1 MMLAELEN
9 IPILDNY
16 VGEHQCL
23 ENCFDAN
30 GVGVFFV
37 DTSRSLIR
45 LNRRAS
51 EIFGFES
58 IEEARGKSLE
68 QLGFFLSSNIINS
81 IRNLLNDGGDF
92 KIDCFPGTNLTG
104 HFAYYS
110 LSCNC
115 AQDKNGNTAGV
126 FGIIDDVTEQ
136 EKEHQQLNNRINE
149 LSTVAQITQAIA
161 SAKDTEEIL
170 NIILTAVTARQGLGF
185 NRAFLFMLN
194 EDNTFLEGHLA
205 VGPND
210 AEEAGNIWGAL
221 ESDDRTLVETLSI
234 YRDNFENG
242 GNLNDRF
249 RDMRINLKIDSLFA
263 KAIKEK
269 ISIIIDL
276 DTEIDDTTQ
285 HYLTK
290 MGEIRV
296 AMTPLISRNRVIG
309 LLVVD
314 NAITGDAITEDD
326 RRFLKLTADQTAA
339 ALERSYLYRDLKERA
354 LELEDMNK
362 RLAATQN
369 QIIEAEKMSVIGEI
383 TAAVAHELRNPLT
396 IIGGFANLMN
406 KNQPVNSPDTEYL
419 NIIVS
424 ETQRAEEVLTD
435 VLDFSKAS
443 RTKDAC
449 LDLNQL
455 IKDSMN
461 MLTVR
466 LGEGKNRAKY
476 SLDDSHLPFWG
487 NYDQMLYAFYQ
498 IFQII
503 MNDFD
508 SSLIPNVNTCV
519 YDNNLRMELSFEN
532 YKNNE
537 SQINKDLRLYFGAS
551 NSTKRL
557 SLIVAEETLKYHGG
571 TFGIESNAHS
581 GSILYIHLPRREEAE
596 NAQDIDS

>member
-1 MMLAELEN
+1 MLTEAEN
-9 IPILDNY
+9 IPILDSY
-16 VGEHQCL
+16 MGEHQCL

-30 GVGVFFV
+30 CVGVFFI
-37 DTSRSLIR
+37 DTSRCLTR
-45 LNRRAS
+45 LNRRAI

-58 IEEARGKSLE
+58 VEEAHGKPLAQLE
-68 QLGFFLSSNIINS
+68 FFLSSTIIER
-81 IRNLLNDGGDF
+81 IRNLFNTDGHF

-115 AQDKNGNTAGV
+115 AWDKSGNIAGV

-136 EKEHQQLNNRINE
+136 EKKHQQLNNRINE
-149 LSTVAQITQAIA
+149 LSIVSQITQAVA
-161 SAKDTEEIL
+161 SARDTDEIL

-194 EDNTFLEGHLA
+194 EDGKFLEGHLA

-210 AEEAGNIWGAL
+210 AEEAGKIWAAL

-234 YRDNFENG
+234 YRDNFQDG
-242 GNLNDRF
+242 GTLNDRF
-249 RDMRINLKIDSLFA
+249 RALRINLTMDSLFT

-269 ISIIIDL
+269 ESIVIDS
-276 DTEIDDTTQ
+276 DDEIDDITRR
-285 HYLTK
+285 YLSK
-290 MGEIRV
+290 MGDIRV
-296 AMTPLISRNRVIG
+296 ATTPLISRDRAIG

-314 NAITGDAITEDD
+314 NAITGDTITDDD
-326 RRFLKLTADQTAA
+326 RRFLKLIADQTAA
-339 ALERSYLYRDLKERA
+339 AVERSYLYKDLKDRA

-406 KNQPVNSPDTEYL
+406 KHQPVDSPDTEYL

-443 RTKDAC
+443 RTRDAC

-455 IKDSMN
+455 IKESIN

-466 LGEGKNRAKY
+466 LGQGRSRAKL
-476 SLDDSHLPFWG
+476 SLGESNLPFWG

-498 IFQII
+498 IFQVI

-508 SSLIPNVNTCV
+508 GSLIPIVSTCV
-519 YDNNLRMELSFEN
+519 CDNTLRMELSFEN
-532 YKNNE
+532 SKNNE
-537 SQINKDLRLYFGAS
+537 SQINKELRLYFGAS

-571 TFGIESNAHS
+571 IFGIESDAHS
-581 GSILYIHLPRREEAE
+581 GPILYIHLPRREEAE
-596 NAQDIDS
+596 NAQNNDS